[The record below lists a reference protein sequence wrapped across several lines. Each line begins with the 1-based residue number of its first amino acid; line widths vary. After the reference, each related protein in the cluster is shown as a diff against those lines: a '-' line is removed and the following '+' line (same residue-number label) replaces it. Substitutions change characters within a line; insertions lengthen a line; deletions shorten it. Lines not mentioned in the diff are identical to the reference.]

1 MSRKRA
7 LISLSDKQNIEE
19 VARALI
25 RFDYEIIS
33 SGGTF
38 RFLQDCGIPVTP
50 VDEVTGFPEILD
62 GRVKTLHPH
71 IHGGILARREAAHM
85 RQLAQ
90 HKIELISTV
99 IVNLYPFEKATARE
113 DISLPEAVEQI
124 DIGGPTLL
132 RAAAKNFHWVTVL
145 SDPDQY
151 PAFMEQL
158 QANGGD
164 TDEAFRKQCAVRVF
178 QTLARYNAS
187 IADYLNEE
195 KELPQTYV
203 MSGIKEQALRY
214 GENPHQRAAWYKAV
228 NKSSL
233 GDIRQLHGRELSFNN
248 LLDIQAALNIVAEFE
263 SAACVIIKHNNPCGI
278 GTAENLSEAHKLARS
293 TDPVSSFGSIISF
306 NRVVDAALAE
316 ELASFFTECIVAPGF
331 EDGALQRLRKKKNLR
346 LLTFNPDRFSMPEW
360 DVKVLSGG
368 FLVQETDRRRDDV
381 RRARVVTKRTPTE
394 EEWQA
399 LDFAW
404 KTVRHVK
411 SNAIVFTNA
420 RQTLGIGAGQMSR
433 VDSTEIAIKKAQNAA
448 LSLKNSAVASDAFFP
463 FKDGV
468 EALIAAGATAVIQPG
483 GSIRDE
489 EVIEAADKAGITMVF
504 SGSRHFKH

>member
-1 MSRKRA
+1 
-7 LISLSDKQNIEE
+7 
-19 VARALI
+19 
-25 RFDYEIIS
+25 
-33 SGGTF
+33 
-38 RFLQDCGIPVTP
+38 
-50 VDEVTGFPEILD
+50 
-62 GRVKTLHPH
+62 
-71 IHGGILARREAAHM
+71 
-85 RQLAQ
+85 
-90 HKIELISTV
+90 
-99 IVNLYPFEKATARE
+99 
-113 DISLPEAVEQI
+113 
-124 DIGGPTLL
+124 
-132 RAAAKNFHWVTVL
+132 
-145 SDPDQY
+145 
-151 PAFMEQL
+151 
-158 QANGGD
+158 
-164 TDEAFRKQCAVRVF
+164 
-178 QTLARYNAS
+178 
-187 IADYLNEE
+187 
-195 KELPQTYV
+195 
-203 MSGIKEQALRY
+203 
-214 GENPHQRAAWYKAV
+214 
-228 NKSSL
+228 
-233 GDIRQLHGRELSFNN
+233 
-248 LLDIQAALNIVAEFE
+248 
-263 SAACVIIKHNNPCGI
+263 

>member
-38 RFLQDCGIPVTP
+38 RFLQDRGIPVTP
-50 VDEVTGFPEILD
+50 IEEVTGFPEMLD

-71 IHGGILARREAAHM
+71 IHGGILARREAEHM

-99 IVNLYPFEKATARE
+99 IVNLYPFEQATARK
-113 DISLPEAVEQI
+113 DISLLEAVEQI

-132 RAAAKNFHWVTVL
+132 RAAAKNFQWVTVL

-187 IADYLNEE
+187 IADYFNEE

-214 GENPHQRAAWYKAV
+214 GENPHQQAAWYKAV

-233 GDIRQLHGRELSFNN
+233 GDIKQLHGRELSFNN
-248 LLDIQAALNIVAEFE
+248 LLDIQAALNIVAEFD

-278 GTAENLSEAHKLARS
+278 GTAENLSQAHRLARS

-306 NRVVDAALAE
+306 NRVVDATLAE
-316 ELASFFTECIVAPGF
+316 ELAAFFTECIVAPGF
-331 EDGALQRLRKKKNLR
+331 DDGALQRLRKKKNLR

-368 FLVQETDRRRDDV
+368 FLVQQTDRRREDV
-381 RRARVVTKRTPTE
+381 RGARVVTKRTPTE
-394 EEWQA
+394 EEWRA

-404 KTVRHVK
+404 KTVRHIK

-433 VDSTEIAIKKAQNAA
+433 VDSTEIAIKKAGNAS

>member
-7 LISLSDKQNIEE
+7 LISLSNKQNIEE

-38 RFLQDCGIPVTP
+38 RFLRERDIPVTAIE
-50 VDEVTGFPEILD
+50 EVTGFPEMLD
-62 GRVKTLHPH
+62 GRVKTLHPR
-71 IHGGILARREAAHM
+71 IHGAILARREAAHLE
-85 RQLAQ
+85 QLAR

-99 IVNLYPFEKATARE
+99 IVNLYPFEEATARE
-113 DISLPEAVEQI
+113 DVTLTEAVEQI

-132 RAAAKNFHWVTVL
+132 RAAAKNFQWVTVL

-151 PAFMEQL
+151 PAFLEQL
-158 QANGGD
+158 QRNGGD
-164 TDEAFRKQCAVRVF
+164 TDEAFRRQCAARVF
-178 QTLARYNAS
+178 RTLARYNAS
-187 IADYLNEE
+187 IAGYLDEE
-195 KELPQTYV
+195 KTLPETFV
-203 MSGIKEQALRY
+203 LSGVKQQGLRY
-214 GENPHQRAAWYKAV
+214 GENPHQQAAWYTAV
-228 NKSSL
+228 NTAPL
-233 GDIRQLHGRELSFNN
+233 GDVRQLHGKELSFNN
-248 LLDIQAALNIVAEFE
+248 LLDIQAALNIVAEFNNP
-263 SAACVIIKHNNPCGI
+263 ACVIIKHNNPCGI
-278 GTAENLSEAHKLARS
+278 GTAEKLSEAHALARS
-293 TDPVSSFGSIISF
+293 TDPVSSFGGIISF
-306 NRVVDAALAE
+306 NRGVDETLAG
-316 ELASFFTECIVAPGF
+316 ELAPFFTECIVAPDF
-331 EDGALQRLRKKKNLR
+331 TAAALERLRKKKNLR
-346 LLTFNPDRFSMPEW
+346 LLTFDPGRFSLPEW
-360 DVKVLSGG
+360 DVKTLSGG
-368 FLVQETDRRRDDV
+368 FLVQETDSRKEDARQ
-381 RRARVVTKRTPTE
+381 ARVVTRRKPTE